1 MLNAIG
7 IALSG
12 LQNAA
17 QAVNKSAEKIVDST
31 TNPQSDVTLAEGVV
45 DLKLSEAA
53 YKANIKTLEAVTE
66 IEDEVLNILDKKV

>member
-53 YKANIKTLEAVTE
+53 YKANIKTLETVTE